1 MSKSTRVTRASINGI
16 RQKLNVRGKDPAFE
30 YRIVNDIDDRIQE
43 FIDRGYEIVTDTT
56 VQVGD
61 KRVANPTQEGTP
73 AKVSVGQGVKAFVM
87 RIKKEFYEE
96 DKQTHNATLD
106 ELEGQLRRTAKEEG
120 LYGDIKTTR

>member
-30 YRIVNDIDDRIQE
+30 YRIVNDTDDRVQE

-96 DKQTHNATLD
+96 DKQSHNAHLD
-106 ELEGQLRRTAKEEG
+106 ELEGQLRRNAKEEG